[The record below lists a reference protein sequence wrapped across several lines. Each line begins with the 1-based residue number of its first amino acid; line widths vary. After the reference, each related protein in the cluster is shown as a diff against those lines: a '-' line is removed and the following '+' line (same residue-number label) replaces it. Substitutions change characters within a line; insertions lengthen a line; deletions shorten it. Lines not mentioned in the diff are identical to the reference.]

1 MPSLGRGLW
10 RYAFWVILRL
20 ENLGFS
26 YPEAELFQGVNL
38 ELDRGD
44 ALAVLGPSGSGKTTL
59 IHLVAGL
66 LRLQAG
72 EVFWEGRPI
81 RDMPEERL
89 ASERLR
95 FLGLV
100 FQHHYLFAELTAL
113 ENVMVSGYLAGKV
126 ERKWAEEL
134 LARVGLEA
142 KGMLMPKA
150 LSGGERQRVALA
162 RALYPRPKLLVAD
175 EPTGSLDRK
184 NAERVMSL
192 MLELTREL
200 GNALLLATH
209 DEHLATGLQ
218 ILRLGA

>member
-1 MPSLGRGLW
+1 MPSLRRGLW
-10 RYAFWVILRL
+10 QYAFWVILRL

-44 ALAVLGPSGSGKTTL
+44 AFAVLGPSGSGKTTL

-184 NAERVMSL
+184 NAERVTSL

-209 DEHLATGLQ
+209 DEHLAAGLQ

>member
-44 ALAVLGPSGSGKTTL
+44 AFAVLGPSGSGKTTL

-66 LRLQAG
+66 LRLQTG
-72 EVFWEGRPI
+72 EVFWEERPI

-209 DEHLATGLQ
+209 DEHLAAGLQ

>member
-26 YPEAELFQGVNL
+26 YPEAELFQGVSL

-44 ALAVLGPSGSGKTTL
+44 AFAVLGPSGSGKTTL

-66 LRLQAG
+66 LRLQTG
-72 EVFWEGRPI
+72 EVFWEERPI
-81 RDMPEERL
+81 RDMLEERL

>member
-209 DEHLATGLQ
+209 DEHLAAGLQ

>member
-44 ALAVLGPSGSGKTTL
+44 AFAVLGPSGSGKTTL

-66 LRLQAG
+66 LRLQTG
-72 EVFWEGRPI
+72 EVFWEERPI

-142 KGMLMPKA
+142 KGMLTPKA

-209 DEHLATGLQ
+209 DEHLAAGLQ

>member
-1 MPSLGRGLW
+1 MPSLRRGLW
-10 RYAFWVILRL
+10 QYAFWVILRL

-44 ALAVLGPSGSGKTTL
+44 AFAVLGPSGSGKTTL

-66 LRLQAG
+66 LRLQTG
-72 EVFWEGRPI
+72 EVFWEERPI

>member
-184 NAERVMSL
+184 NAERVTSL

-209 DEHLATGLQ
+209 DEHLAAGLQ

>member
-1 MPSLGRGLW
+1 M
-10 RYAFWVILRL
+10 ILRL

-44 ALAVLGPSGSGKTTL
+44 AFAVLGPSGSGKTTL

-66 LRLQAG
+66 LRLQTG
-72 EVFWEGRPI
+72 EVFWEERPI

-134 LARVGLEA
+134 VARVGLEA

-209 DEHLATGLQ
+209 DEHLAAGLQ

>member
-1 MPSLGRGLW
+1 MPSLRRGLW
-10 RYAFWVILRL
+10 QYAFWVILRL

-44 ALAVLGPSGSGKTTL
+44 AFAVLGPSGSGKTTL

-66 LRLQAG
+66 LRLQTG
-72 EVFWEGRPI
+72 EVFWEERPI

-209 DEHLATGLQ
+209 DEHLAAGLQ